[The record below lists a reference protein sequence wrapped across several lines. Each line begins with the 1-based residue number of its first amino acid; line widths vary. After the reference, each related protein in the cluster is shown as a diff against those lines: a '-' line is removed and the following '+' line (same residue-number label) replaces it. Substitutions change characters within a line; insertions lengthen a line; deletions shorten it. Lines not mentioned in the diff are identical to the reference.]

1 MSTPLLP
8 PFIYYGGKSRL
19 AAQIAA
25 MLPEH
30 RQYVEPFAGGLSVL
44 LAKRP
49 SRLETVSDIDGDL
62 MVFWRML
69 RDQPAELARVCAM
82 TPHSRAER
90 DLALQRPPD
99 LSDVERARR
108 VWVCLSQGRSGTLRP
123 TGWRFTVDDSA
134 KVPMPHVLASYV
146 NRMSAVAQRI
156 RNVSL
161 ENRPA
166 LELIEAFGK
175 YRNTL
180 LYVDPPYLAS
190 TRSVGGAHNYRY
202 EMSHADQHTELAHA
216 LIRCRATVVLS
227 GYPNALYDELYRGWH
242 RYELDATT
250 SQGGTHQTRTEVLWS
265 NRPLQAPPGDIPL
278 PLDDFDEEAPPV
290 EEEFP
295 DVAYCA
301 VCSRPMIRKTTG
313 RPRTTCS
320 DGCRTELAR
329 RRRANR

>member
-108 VWVCLSQGRSGTLRP
+108 VWVCLSQGRSGTLR
-123 TGWRFTVDDSA
+123 
-134 KVPMPHVLASYV
+134 L
-146 NRMSAVAQRI
+146 
-156 RNVSL
+156 SL
-161 ENRPA
+161 
-166 LELIEAFGK
+166 I
-175 YRNTL
+175 
-180 LYVDPPYLAS
+180 
-190 TRSVGGAHNYRY
+190 H
-202 EMSHADQHTELAHA
+202 
-216 LIRCRATVVLS
+216 I
-227 GYPNALYDELYRGWH
+227 
-242 RYELDATT
+242 
-250 SQGGTHQTRTEVLWS
+250 
-265 NRPLQAPPGDIPL
+265 
-278 PLDDFDEEAPPV
+278 
-290 EEEFP
+290 
-295 DVAYCA
+295 
-301 VCSRPMIRKTTG
+301 
-313 RPRTTCS
+313 
-320 DGCRTELAR
+320 
-329 RRRANR
+329 